1 MAAFPIDRAHPPRR
15 IRYRDDS
22 RYLEIAPWGFDDVD
36 ACIAAIDA
44 SLPELRAFLPW
55 AHEPLTRDGQYRVFA
70 SFLADWWAGRQYVAA
85 LKGPSGEVLG
95 GIGLHPRT
103 ALNAQALEVGYWST
117 TAHAG
122 RGHVALAVRVM
133 TLLAIDRF
141 GCDRVQVLHDEAN
154 FRSRRVVERCG
165 FTLEGTVRNVVADP
179 GERVRRQGYRGTHRE
194 RLYAMLPE
202 DLPRLP
208 WVSAIR
214 AHTTLVDAM
223 GGEQA
228 LQPAEPPNASRS

>member
-1 MAAFPIDRAHPPRR
+1 MAVFPIDRAHPPRR
-15 IRYRDDS
+15 IQYQDDS
-22 RYLEIAPWGFDDVD
+22 RVLEIAPWVFDDID
-36 ACIAAIDA
+36 ASIAAVDA

-55 AHEPLTRDGQYRVFA
+55 AHEPLTREGQYRVFA
-70 SFLADWWAGRQYVAA
+70 NFLADWWAGRMYVAA
-85 LKGPSGEVLG
+85 LKGSSGEILG
-95 GIGLHPRT
+95 AIGLHPRT

-154 FRSRRVVERCG
+154 LRSKRVVERCG
-165 FTLEGTVRNVVADP
+165 FTLEGTVRNGVADP
-179 GERVRRQGYRGTHRE
+179 GERLRRQGYRGTRQE
-194 RLYAMLPE
+194 LLYAILPE

-208 WVSAIR
+208 WVHTVR

-223 GGEQA
+223 GGEHA
-228 LQPAEPPNASRS
+228 LRPPEPPSSPWP